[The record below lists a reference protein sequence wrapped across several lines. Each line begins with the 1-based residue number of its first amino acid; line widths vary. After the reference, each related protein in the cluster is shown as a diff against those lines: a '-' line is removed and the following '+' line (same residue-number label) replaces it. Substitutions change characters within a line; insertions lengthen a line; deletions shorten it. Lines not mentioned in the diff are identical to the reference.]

1 MLLLQQAMKK
11 VALILLICIYSLAT
25 MGFSLKQFYCC
36 GNLKTVSLSL
46 SGGGKINPGK
56 NGCCKTTYQFF
67 KVNQNHIAADQ
78 INSPANHSFPVDF
91 FLISSPEEMFLP
103 CKELYIAD
111 KSHAPPLYNGV
122 SRCLSICVFRI

>member
-1 MLLLQQAMKK
+1 MKK
-11 VALILLICIYSLAT
+11 IAAILLICVYSLTT

-46 SGGGKINPGK
+46 SGGAKSNPGK

-78 INSPANHSFPVDF
+78 INSPANHSFLIDF
-91 FLISSPEEMFLP
+91 FFRSSPGEMFGP
-103 CKELYIAD
+103 CNELYTAN
-111 KSHAPPLYNGV
+111 KSHAPPRYKGV
-122 SRCLSICVFRI
+122 QCYLANCVFRI